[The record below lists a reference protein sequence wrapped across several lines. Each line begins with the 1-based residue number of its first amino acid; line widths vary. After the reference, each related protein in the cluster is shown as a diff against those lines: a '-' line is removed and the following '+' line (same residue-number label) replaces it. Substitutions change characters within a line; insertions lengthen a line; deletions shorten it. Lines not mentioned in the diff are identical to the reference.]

1 MKMSSLSWKVLLVL
15 ILSGI
20 GVLVHRSLYHNN
32 AALGQV
38 TSTPS
43 PSPSPR
49 PINSSPDIFF
59 PQNGVLRDRLLGV
72 LGNRLS
78 QVPAGLEARRRA
90 GDYFNRN
97 QLEDAQYAIEQSYN
111 AEHRYYSNE
120 NVNPSPMSLSVA
132 QAALL
137 RSERITESATALV
150 YPVIFPD
157 RLEILVIPSSG
168 KPIRK
173 VVTEGRELEILRE
186 AEDFVSNIRDVSS
199 VDYLQSAQTLYNWI
213 IRPIDNDLQSANIKT
228 LVFVMDGPLR
238 VIPIAALH
246 DGKDFLVQKY
256 AIATVPSM
264 GMVNLKLRDRRSNSI
279 LVMGLSDAMQG
290 LSALPSVEVEVNT
303 IATQVLQGDAFLNQ
317 SFTIENLKTQRK
329 KKNYGIVHLA
339 THAKFV
345 SNTISGAFIQ
355 MWNERLY
362 LDQLKSFN
370 LGSEPIEMLTLSAC
384 QTAVGQNLGLGGVAA
399 QNGAKSVLA
408 SLWVV
413 SDAGTTPL
421 MLSFYHNFP
430 AAKSKAIALQ
440 QTQVALLTGA
450 VRIEG
455 QQIQG
460 IPTLSAVTLKQLNQA
475 IDLKHPYFW
484 ASFILV
490 GNWL

>member
-1 MKMSSLSWKVLLVL
+1 MKKRSPSWKVLLVL
-15 ILSGI
+15 LLSGI
-20 GVLVHRSLYHNN
+20 AALEHNN
-32 AALGQV
+32 LAL
-38 TSTPS
+38 STPS
-43 PSPSPR
+43 Y
-49 PINSSPDIFF
+49 SSNQSDPPYHDNIF
-59 PQNGVLRDRLLGV
+59 PNGGGLRDRLLGV
-72 LGNRLS
+72 LGNRFS
-78 QVPAGLEARRRA
+78 KVPAGLASHRRA

-111 AEHRYYSNE
+111 DEHRYYSNE
-120 NVNPSPMSLSVA
+120 NINPSPMSLSVA
-132 QAALL
+132 QTTLL
-137 RSERITESATALV
+137 RSEKITESATALV

-168 KPIRK
+168 NPIRK
-173 VVTEGRELEILRE
+173 VFTEAHEVEILRE
-186 AEDFVSNIRDVSS
+186 AQDFVSNIRDVSS
-199 VDYLQSAQTLYNWI
+199 TDYLDSAQTLYNWI
-213 IRPIDNDLQSANIKT
+213 IRPIDNDLQAANIKT

-264 GMVNLKLRDRRSNSI
+264 GMVNLKLRDRRRNSI
-279 LVMGLSDAMQG
+279 LAMGLTDAMQG

-329 KKNYGIVHLA
+329 KQNYGIVHLA

-345 SNTISGAFIQ
+345 SNTINGAFIQ

-384 QTAVGQNLGLGGVAA
+384 QTAVGKNLGLGGVAA

-408 SLWVV
+408 SLWTV
-413 SDAGTTPL
+413 SDTGTTPL
-421 MLSFYHNFP
+421 MLSFYHNYP
-430 AAKSKAIALQ
+430 TAKSKAIALQ
-440 QTQVALLTGA
+440 QTQIALLTGT

-460 IPTLSAVTLKQLNQA
+460 IPNLSAVTLKQLNQA

>member
-43 PSPSPR
+43 PSPSP
-49 PINSSPDIFF
+49 INSSYHDNVF
-59 PQNGVLRDRLLGV
+59 PSGGGLGDRLLGV
-72 LGNRLS
+72 LDNRFS
-78 QVPAGLEARRRA
+78 QVPAGLDARRRA

>member
-1 MKMSSLSWKVLLVL
+1 MKMSSPSWKVLLVL
-15 ILSGI
+15 LLSGI
-20 GVLVHRSLYHNN
+20 AALEHNN
-32 AALGQV
+32 LAL
-38 TSTPS
+38 STPS
-43 PSPSPR
+43 Y
-49 PINSSPDIFF
+49 SSNQSDPPYHDNIF
-59 PQNGVLRDRLLGV
+59 PNGGGLRDRLLGV
-72 LGNRLS
+72 LGNRFS
-78 QVPAGLEARRRA
+78 KVPAGLASHRRA

-111 AEHRYYSNE
+111 DEHRYYSNE
-120 NVNPSPMSLSVA
+120 NINPSPMSLSVA
-132 QAALL
+132 QTTLL
-137 RSERITESATALV
+137 RSEKITESATALV

-168 KPIRK
+168 NPIRK
-173 VVTEGRELEILRE
+173 VVTEAHEVEILRE
-186 AEDFVSNIRDVSS
+186 AQDFVSNIRDVSS
-199 VDYLQSAQTLYNWI
+199 TDYLDSAQTLYNWI
-213 IRPIDNDLQSANIKT
+213 IRPIDNDLQAANIKT

-264 GMVNLKLRDRRSNSI
+264 GMVNLKLRDRRRNSI
-279 LVMGLSDAMQG
+279 LAMGLTDAMQG

-329 KKNYGIVHLA
+329 KQNYGIVHLA

-345 SNTISGAFIQ
+345 SNTINGAFIQ

-384 QTAVGQNLGLGGVAA
+384 QTAVGKNLGLGGVAA

-408 SLWVV
+408 SLWTV
-413 SDAGTTPL
+413 SDTGTTPL
-421 MLSFYHNFP
+421 MLSFYHNYP
-430 AAKSKAIALQ
+430 TAKSKAIALQ
-440 QTQVALLTGA
+440 QTQIALLTGT

-460 IPTLSAVTLKQLNQA
+460 IPNLSAVTLKQLNQA

>member
-1 MKMSSLSWKVLLVL
+1 MKKRSPSWKVLLVL
-15 ILSGI
+15 LLSGI
-20 GVLVHRSLYHNN
+20 AALEHNN
-32 AALGQV
+32 LAL
-38 TSTPS
+38 STPS
-43 PSPSPR
+43 Y
-49 PINSSPDIFF
+49 SSNQSDPPYHDNIF
-59 PQNGVLRDRLLGV
+59 PNGGGLRDRLLGV
-72 LGNRLS
+72 LGNRFS
-78 QVPAGLEARRRA
+78 KVPAGLASHRRA

-111 AEHRYYSNE
+111 DEHRYYSNE
-120 NVNPSPMSLSVA
+120 NINPSPMSLSVA
-132 QAALL
+132 QTTLL
-137 RSERITESATALV
+137 RSEKITESATALV

-168 KPIRK
+168 NPIRK
-173 VVTEGRELEILRE
+173 VVTEAHEVEILRE
-186 AEDFVSNIRDVSS
+186 AQDFVSNIRDVSS
-199 VDYLQSAQTLYNWI
+199 TDYLDSAQTLYNWI
-213 IRPIDNDLQSANIKT
+213 IRPIDNDLQAANIKT

-264 GMVNLKLRDRRSNSI
+264 GMVNLKLRDRRRNSI
-279 LVMGLSDAMQG
+279 LAMGLTDAMQG

-329 KKNYGIVHLA
+329 KQNYGIVHLA

-345 SNTISGAFIQ
+345 SNTINGAFIQ

-384 QTAVGQNLGLGGVAA
+384 QTAVGKNLGLGGVAA

-408 SLWVV
+408 SLWTV
-413 SDAGTTPL
+413 SDTGTTPL
-421 MLSFYHNFP
+421 MLSFYHNYP
-430 AAKSKAIALQ
+430 TAKSKAIALQ
-440 QTQVALLTGA
+440 QTQVALLTGT

-460 IPTLSAVTLKQLNQA
+460 IPNLSAVTLKQLNQA
-475 IDLKHPYFW
+475 IDLKHLYFW

>member
-1 MKMSSLSWKVLLVL
+1 MKMSSPSWKVLLVL
-15 ILSGI
+15 LLSGI
-20 GVLVHRSLYHNN
+20 AALEHNN
-32 AALGQV
+32 LALGQST
-38 TSTPS
+38 TSTSALTPS
-43 PSPSPR
+43 Y
-49 PINSSPDIFF
+49 SSNQSDPPYHDNIF
-59 PQNGVLRDRLLGV
+59 PNGGGLRDRLLGV
-72 LGNRLS
+72 LGNRFS
-78 QVPAGLEARRRA
+78 KVPAGLASHRRA

-111 AEHRYYSNE
+111 DEHRYYSNE
-120 NVNPSPMSLSVA
+120 NINPSPMSLSVA
-132 QAALL
+132 QTTLL
-137 RSERITESATALV
+137 RSEKITESATALV

-168 KPIRK
+168 NPIRK
-173 VVTEGRELEILRE
+173 VVTEAHEVEILRE
-186 AEDFVSNIRDVSS
+186 AQDFVSNIRDVSS
-199 VDYLQSAQTLYNWI
+199 TDYLDSAQTLYNWI
-213 IRPIDNDLQSANIKT
+213 IRPIDNDLQAANIKT

-264 GMVNLKLRDRRSNSI
+264 GMVNLKLRDRRRNSI
-279 LVMGLSDAMQG
+279 LAMGLTDAMQG

-329 KKNYGIVHLA
+329 KQNYGIVHLA

-345 SNTISGAFIQ
+345 SNTINGAFIQ

-384 QTAVGQNLGLGGVAA
+384 QTAVGKNLGLGGVAA

-408 SLWVV
+408 SLWTV
-413 SDAGTTPL
+413 SDTGTTPL
-421 MLSFYHNFP
+421 MLSFYHNYP
-430 AAKSKAIALQ
+430 TAKSKAIALQ
-440 QTQVALLTGA
+440 QTQIALLTGT

-460 IPTLSAVTLKQLNQA
+460 IPNLSAVTLKQLNQA